1 MQKSNTITK
10 TESGN
15 PSSLAA
21 LRADAGM
28 TQKELAAAVGVGQG
42 RLSEWERGA
51 HVPSARSIA
60 RLAVA
65 LGVPAADVLASVI
78 AYSLQETERDGY

>member
-28 TQKELAAAVGVGQG
+28 TQVELAAAVGVGQG
-42 RLSEWERGA
+42 RRIS
-51 HVPSARSIA
+51 
-60 RLAVA
+60 A
-65 LGVPAADVLASVI
+65 LGLG
-78 AYSLQETERDGY
+78 DGVRLLHDFLP